1 MTPEEYDA
9 CRAAMFGQRSL
20 GDWSDEALEDPAPFI
35 EWALAVGGL
44 PDELPE
50 YTEDELRDMCAK
62 VFSDELAEYR
72 RGSE

>member
-1 MTPEEYDA
+1 MNPEEYDA

-20 GDWSDEALEDPAPFI
+20 GDWSDEDLEDPAPFI